1 MNFPASSTMDPE
13 ALEQQIE
20 SLKQQLE
27 DAEELRHAITMGS
40 VDAFVVGES
49 EDSKRVL
56 LLSGA
61 YARYRQ
67 LVEEMQ
73 QGALTMS
80 RSGEIMFS
88 NHAFAELIGV
98 RPIDLFRVPL
108 HSYLAPSDRPKL
120 DGLLAPRPGQSEVT
134 ATLRARDG
142 AERRVRMSL
151 VSVNDDFITLLV
163 TPLSHDEEVAGATV
177 EAIRNGSVDALVVGG
192 DQVVMLD
199 SAQRFYQA
207 AVERMQ
213 QGVVIIGA
221 YGEIAYA
228 NQRMSSMLA
237 MGKERLLS
245 MSLEKLV
252 VNGDRGALQS
262 LLEARGGTSS
272 QAQVRLRRSDG
283 QVVTA
288 LITVTAMADG
298 QKMCLVSDLSL
309 QKRHEATDERTRK
322 FLGMMAHEFRNILGP
337 VRHSVDYLKR
347 VESLD
352 PESRKM
358 VEIVDR
364 QTQRLLALVEDLRSI
379 NPKE

>member
-1 MNFPASSTMDPE
+1 MNFTATSTIDPE

-27 DAEELRHAITMGS
+27 DAEELRHAISAGS
-40 VDAFVVGES
+40 VDAFVVGQS

-67 LVEEMQ
+67 LVEDMQ

-88 NHAFAELIGV
+88 NHAFAELVGV

-108 HSYLAPSDRPKL
+108 HGYLAPSDRPKL
-120 DGLLAPRPGQSEVT
+120 DGLLAPRPGQSDVT

-163 TPLSHDEEVAGATV
+163 TPLSHEEEVAGATV

-237 MGKERLLS
+237 MGKERVLS

-262 LLEARGGTSS
+262 LLEARGGASS

-347 VESLD
+347 VDGLD

-364 QTQRLLALVEDLRSI
+364 QTQRLLALVEDLRSV

>member
-1 MNFPASSTMDPE
+1 
-13 ALEQQIE
+13 
-20 SLKQQLE
+20 
-27 DAEELRHAITMGS
+27 
-40 VDAFVVGES
+40 
-49 EDSKRVL
+49 
-56 LLSGA
+56 
-61 YARYRQ
+61 
-67 LVEEMQ
+67 
-73 QGALTMS
+73 
-80 RSGEIMFS
+80 
-88 NHAFAELIGV
+88 
-98 RPIDLFRVPL
+98 
-108 HSYLAPSDRPKL
+108 
-120 DGLLAPRPGQSEVT
+120 
-134 ATLRARDG
+134 
-142 AERRVRMSL
+142 
-151 VSVNDDFITLLV
+151 
-163 TPLSHDEEVAGATV
+163 
-177 EAIRNGSVDALVVGG
+177 
-192 DQVVMLD
+192 
-199 SAQRFYQA
+199 
-207 AVERMQ
+207 
-213 QGVVIIGA
+213 
-221 YGEIAYA
+221 
-228 NQRMSSMLA
+228 MSSMLA